1 MKPEIAD
8 NLSVRHESHILF
20 LDHLR
25 GLAILL
31 VFLFH
36 CFQLTF
42 SGDQAGSGK
51 FTDWIHQPLSRWP
64 LFPLSL
70 GWVGVALFF
79 VISGFCIH
87 LSHSRSKEKSLKT
100 FFVRRF
106 FRIYPPYLIALLF
119 FTFLFPATRL
129 SFYSSQDITNF
140 WTHLF
145 LVQNFDPA
153 SVYGINGAFWSIAVE
168 VQLYLIYPLLLW
180 LVRGLGWNKSLSLIL
195 AIELVSTLL
204 PFIRFHLGIAS
215 PSYLDA
221 LARGPLTYWFSW
233 SIGARIADDW
243 LANRSIFMSGFPL
256 WLCLL
261 SFLACSL
268 IAGLGKFAFL
278 FGAISAATF
287 IAGLLSSPMAATRL
301 TSFPFSEHL
310 RKAGLISYSFYLL
323 HEPFLA
329 GVSSLIRPLFVPSHG
344 FVFLVRLMEWPFLLL
359 IAWGFY
365 RFIEL
370 PSISFGKWQT
380 QRLRSNHPIAVID
393 PEDRLARK
401 ESSPRAPKVN

>member
-1 MKPEIAD
+1 MKPKIPD
-8 NLSVRHESHILF
+8 NLPERQGNATGVRHESHILF

-25 GLAILL
+25 GVAILL
-31 VFLFH
+31 VFVFH

-42 SGDQAGSGK
+42 AGDEGGNLRLSE
-51 FTDWIHQPLSRWP
+51 WIHQPAWRWP

-70 GWVGVALFF
+70 GWVGVPIFF

-119 FTFLFPATRL
+119 FAFIFPATRL
-129 SFYSSQDITNF
+129 TFYSSQDTINF

-180 LVRGLGWNKSLSLIL
+180 LVRGMGWNKCLLLIL
-195 AIELVSTLL
+195 AIELIFTLL
-204 PFIRFHLGIAS
+204 PSVRFHLGITA
-215 PSYLDA
+215 PSYLDS

-243 LANRSIFMSGFPL
+243 LANRSIFMSRVPL
-256 WLCLL
+256 WLCL
-261 SFLACSL
+261 SGFLACSL
-268 IAGLGKFAFL
+268 IAGLFKFAFL
-278 FGAISAATF
+278 FGAISTATF
-287 IAGLLSSPMAATRL
+287 IAGLLSLPATATRL
-301 TSFPFSEHL
+301 LTLPLSEHL
-310 RKAGLISYSFYLL
+310 RKAGLVSYSLYLL

-329 GVSSLIRPLFVPSHG
+329 FVPGLIRPLFGLSPDL
-344 FVFLVRLMEWPFLLL
+344 VFLVRLMEWPFILFV
-359 IAWGFY
+359 AWGFY
-365 RFIEL
+365 RLIEL
-370 PSISFGKWQT
+370 PSISLGKWQT
-380 QRLRSNHPIAVID
+380 RRLRN
-393 PEDRLARK
+393 K
-401 ESSPRAPKVN
+401 EVVLV